1 MQIEGKRRSIWPR
14 VLGYFL
20 AAMLLLTLVSRAAD
34 ALLLPVVECARPLPG
49 ALSHIVTLRGVVE
62 AEEQQSVAAEAGLT
76 ISRVCVRAGQTVEA
90 GDVLAEYDREALQ
103 RILEEK
109 QAALQTLTLQAQL
122 ETVSQ
127 DGKQP
132 TGRHLQLRGEGLRIE
147 GEPLPQG
154 GRHGQEKGRRDVVLD
169 EG

>member
-1 MQIEGKRRSIWPR
+1 M
-14 VLGYFL
+14 
-20 AAMLLLTLVSRAAD
+20 
-34 ALLLPVVECARPLPG
+34 
-49 ALSHIVTLRGVVE
+49 TLRGVVE
-62 AEEQQSVAAEAGLT
+62 AEEQQPVAAEAGLT
-76 ISRVCVRAGQTVEA
+76 ISRVCVRAGQAVEA

-132 TGRHLQLRGEGLRIE
+132 AGRRLRLRGEVLRSE
-147 GEPLPQG
+147 GELPPQG
-154 GRHGQEKGRRDVVLD
+154 GRYGQEKG
-169 EG
+169 